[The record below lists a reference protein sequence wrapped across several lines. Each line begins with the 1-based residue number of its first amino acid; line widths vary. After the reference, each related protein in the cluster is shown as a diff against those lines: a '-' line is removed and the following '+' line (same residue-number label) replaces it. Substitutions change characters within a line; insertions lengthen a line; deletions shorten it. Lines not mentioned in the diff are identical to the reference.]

1 MRNSL
6 PSLRVLLVVAILV
19 GAAGFGAWHWNKQR
33 IASRFQLK
41 SYKSTGDSAP
51 QLGQADEVDSS
62 QTLPGAELL
71 AESARRLLAL
81 PNLECKI
88 RQRVELFDQ
97 QISGVGSYSQW
108 SPTPSERPR
117 VRWELKF
124 QVGQDVASIQQ
135 INDGRFF
142 WSRRD
147 LPGEQSLSRIDL
159 RTVRDVL
166 QREARLPPDLVMRN
180 WMALGGLS
188 RLVHGLNEHFQFGL
202 AQPRLVDD
210 TPVWVLVGTWKP
222 EILAL
227 LVPSVKGPIEQRQ
240 PVPIERLPA
249 HLPDVV
255 VIVMSRDSRLP
266 AFPYRIEYRRSRRGE
281 TRGTAPERNG
291 MSDANSA
298 AELGGI
304 TMDGLADAAE
314 IAVLD
319 FYEVN
324 LEAELEPQRFAFQ
337 PPASQQV
344 LDDTERFLLQTFAPS
359 QSSDE

>member
-6 PSLRVLLVVAILV
+6 PSLRVLLVVAIIIA
-19 GAAGFGAWHWNKQR
+19 AAGFSAWHWTRSKA
-33 IASRFQLK
+33 ASHFKLT
-41 SYKSTGDSAP
+41 SYRAGDGEP
-51 QLGQADEVDSS
+51 PKLGQVDELDST
-62 QTLPGAELL
+62 QTMPGEELL

-88 RQRVELFDQ
+88 RQRVELFSQ
-97 QISGVGSYSQW
+97 QLSGVGSYSQW

-147 LPGEQSLSRIDL
+147 LPGEQTLSRIDL

-166 QREARLPPDLVMRN
+166 QRESRLPPELVMRN

-188 RLVHGLNEHFQFGL
+188 RLVHGLNEHFRFGF
-202 AQPRLVDD
+202 AQPRLVEE

-227 LVPSVKGPIEQRQ
+227 LVPSVKGPLDQNQ

-255 VIVMSRDSRLP
+255 VLVMSRDTRLP
-266 AFPYRIEYRRSRRGE
+266 AFPYRIEYRRSRRGA
-281 TRGTAPERNG
+281 TRGTATEQRASNG
-291 MSDANSA
+291 DEAIGEFDPIS
-298 AELGGI
+298 L
-304 TMDGLADAAE
+304 DGLADTAE

-344 LDDTERFLLQTFAPS
+344 LDDTERFLLQSFAPS
-359 QSSDE
+359 QSPDE

>member
-1 MRNSL
+1 M
-6 PSLRVLLVVAILV
+6 
-19 GAAGFGAWHWNKQR
+19 
-33 IASRFQLK
+33 
-41 SYKSTGDSAP
+41 SYKSASGEP
-51 QLGQADEVDSS
+51 PKLGQADELDPTL
-62 QTLPGAELL
+62 TLPGEELL

-88 RQRVELFDQ
+88 RQRVELFGQ
-97 QISGVGSYSQW
+97 ELTGAGSYSQW

-124 QVGQDVASIQQ
+124 QVGQEVASLQQ

-166 QREARLPPDLVMRN
+166 QREERLPPELVLRN

-188 RLVHGLNEHFQFGL
+188 RLVHGLNEHFQFGT
-202 AQPRLVDD
+202 AQPRLVDE
-210 TPVWVLVGTWKP
+210 TPVWVLAGTWKR
-222 EILAL
+222 EILSI
-227 LVPSVKGPIEQRQ
+227 LVPTLKPTLDQGQTIPID
-240 PVPIERLPA
+240 RLPA

-255 VIVMSRDSRLP
+255 VLIMSRDARLP
-266 AFPYRIEYRRSRRGE
+266 AFPYRIEYRRSRRGNV
-281 TRGTAPERNG
+281 RGTEQVSNSQADGESSSGPL
-291 MSDANSA
+291 DAVA
-298 AELGGI
+298 FA
-304 TMDGLADAAE
+304 GLAETAE
-314 IAVLD
+314 VAVLD

-344 LDDTERFLLQTFAPS
+344 VDDTERFLLQTFAPS
-359 QSSDE
+359 QAADE